1 MGRAETIVPSFLQ
14 PGDPLAVA
22 APSGVVDRRRLE
34 AGLRYLRGKGHPV
47 RIAPHLAARHGYL
60 AGEDELR
67 AGDLNDIIAGDDAP
81 GVFFA
86 RGGYGLT
93 RILDRLDIEGL
104 RRRPRLMIGY
114 SDMTAL
120 AMSLQCKGPYHFLY
134 GPVVSELG
142 VPGAFDESSLWD
154 ALYGV
159 PAAYTI
165 TFRSADV
172 LRRGRGVG
180 PMIGGCLTLLVSLLG
195 TPHDPDYRDTILFW
209 EEIGEEPYRIDR
221 MLTQLRNAGK
231 FDHLRGMVIGS
242 LTRCDPSR
250 GGPSLRLKQIILE
263 LVQWASFPV
272 IWNVRAGHVADKL
285 TIPLGL
291 EASLNTTRRSIRFR
305 LPRARRAER

>member
-1 MGRAETIVPSFLQ
+1 MDRSAPIVPPSLR
-14 PGDPLAVA
+14 PGDAVA
-22 APSGVVDRRRLE
+22 VAGPSGVVEGRRLE
-34 AGLRYLRGKGHPV
+34 AGIRYLRGKGHPV
-47 RIAPHLAARHGYL
+47 QIAPHVSARHGYL

-67 AGDLNDIIAGDDAP
+67 AGDLNDIIAGDAAR

-104 RRRPRLMIGY
+104 RRRPRLIVGY

-134 GPVVSELG
+134 GPLVSEMG
-142 VPGAFDESSLWD
+142 DPGAFDEASLWN
-154 ALYGV
+154 ALYGA
-159 PAAYTI
+159 PAAYTVP
-165 TFRSADV
+165 FRSADV
-172 LRRGRGVG
+172 LRKGRGVG

-195 TPHDPDYRDTILFW
+195 TPHDPDYRDAILFW

-242 LTRCDPSR
+242 LTRCEPPR
-250 GGPSLRLKQIILE
+250 GAPSLRIKQVVLE

-272 IWNVRAGHVADKL
+272 IWNVRAGHVGDKITL
-285 TIPLGL
+285 PLGL

-305 LPRARRAER
+305 LPRARRA

>member
-1 MGRAETIVPSFLQ
+1 MDRAATIVPPFLR
-14 PGDPLAVA
+14 PGDTVAVA
-22 APSGVVDRRRLE
+22 APAGAVDRRRLE
-34 AGLRYLRGKGHPV
+34 AGIRYLRGKGHP
-47 RIAPHLAARHGYL
+47 AQTSPHVPARHGYL

-67 AGDLNDIIAGDDAP
+67 AGDLNDIIAADASP
-81 GVFFA
+81 AVLFA

-104 RRRPRLMIGY
+104 RRRPRLMLGY

-120 AMSLQCKGPYHFLY
+120 AMALQCKGPYHFLY

-142 VPGAFDESSLWD
+142 DPGAFDETSLWN
-154 ALYGV
+154 ALYGN
-159 PAAYTI
+159 PAAYTVP
-165 TFRSADV
+165 FKSADV

-195 TPHDPDYRDTILFW
+195 TPHDPDYRDSVLFW

-242 LTRCDPSR
+242 LTRCEPAR
-250 GGPSLRLKQIILE
+250 GGPSLRIKQIVLE

-272 IWNVRAGHVADKL
+272 VWNVRAGHVAVKMTL
-285 TIPLGL
+285 PLGL
-291 EASLNTTRRSIRFR
+291 EASLNTTRRSLRFR
-305 LPRARRAER
+305 LPRVRRER